1 MPVIKHQTYIKSQPA
16 KVFHT
21 LTTAAG
27 WNAWFT
33 DRTTIVWNNDGAG
46 EIRLRW
52 GVNRDKVIEDGG
64 KIVEAIPYESF
75 IFQWCPGES
84 QTTVKFNLHPF
95 KEGTLVILEE
105 HGYLNS
111 IKDIDAC
118 IGCAAG
124 WGEALTLLKIYLE
137 HGIVLK
143 GDLFIGDD
151 TADI

>member
-16 KVFHT
+16 KVFQM
-21 LTTAAG
+21 LTTADG

-33 DRTTIVWNNDGAG
+33 DRTTIAWNKDGTG

-52 GVNRDKVIEDGG
+52 AINREKMIEDGG
-64 KIVEAIPYESF
+64 KIIEATPDESF

-84 QTTVKFNLHPF
+84 QTTVKFNVQPF
-95 KEGTLVILEE
+95 REGTLLAVEE
-105 HGYLNS
+105 HGYSN
-111 IKDIDAC
+111 KDIGTC
-118 IGCAAG
+118 IECAIG

-143 GDLFIGDD
+143 EDLFAGVI
-151 TADI
+151 